1 MDERDTHSTAG
12 GPAVTAEQ
20 AGWIEGHRVHSVAF
34 RLEDLTGLT
43 RAKRAITALAYGLLH
58 ADEVRA
64 AGGSVPRAVLLTGPV
79 GCGKSSLARGLAGLL
94 LAGSATADNGAVFVE
109 VPASELTPAR
119 VASLARFAAS
129 GSVPVVVFIDELSWL
144 GIERSSR
151 RHDAE
156 SRAALYALLA
166 AISGVRDPGRAPL
179 LWLGASSESDSLD
192 EAITRAGRFGRVI
205 EVSQPDAATRK
216 AHLERLFAAR
226 RGGSSIALDPI
237 VEMTTGMS
245 FADLDQVADDAL
257 ALSLAFGGSGPG
269 GGPDTQISQA
279 NVREAVLARGRAED
293 GPDRSPSDLWR
304 AAAHESGHALAAAVL
319 HGASSVRSVSI
330 TPRGSGHE
338 GGQTAICEAADE
350 GVSRAIADSELRA
363 RVAVSLAGGLAE
375 LILLGESSTGSADD
389 AQHAGQL
396 VLQRLDAA
404 MDPAWPA
411 AWPSWRDMGPAA
423 ADRHAAVAWATIDAC
438 RATAVAILEAHRCGL
453 ERLAR
458 RILAEGDLAGAA
470 LQDALAEALVAD
482 AMPIAP

>member
-1 MDERDTHSTAG
+1 MDELDANSPTD
-12 GPAVTAEQ
+12 GPTVTAEQ
-20 AGWIEGHRVHSVAF
+20 AAWIEGHRIHSVAF
-34 RLEDLTGLT
+34 RLEDLTGLV

-58 ADEVRA
+58 GDEVRA

-94 LAGSATADNGAVFVE
+94 LADSASADNGAVFVE
-109 VPASELTPAR
+109 VPASELTPSR
-119 VASLARFAAS
+119 VAALARFAAR
-129 GSVPVVVFIDELSWL
+129 GSLPVVVFIDELSWL
-144 GIERSSR
+144 GTDRSSR

-156 SRAALYALLA
+156 SRAALYSLLA

-179 LWLGASSESDSLD
+179 VWLAATSDDVDSLD
-192 EAITRAGRFGRVI
+192 PALTRAGRFGHVI
-205 EVSQPDAATRK
+205 EVRQPDAATRR

-226 RGGSSIALDPI
+226 RGGSLIALEPI

-245 FADLDQVADDAL
+245 FSDLDQVADDSL
-257 ALSLAFGGSGPG
+257 ALSLAFGGSAPL
-269 GGPDTQISQA
+269 GGPDTVISQA
-279 NVREAVLARGRAED
+279 HVREAVLARGREAEA
-293 GPDRSPSDLWR
+293 DRSPSDLWR
-304 AAAHESGHALAAAVL
+304 AAAHESGHALVGAIA
-319 HGASSVRSVSI
+319 HGASAIRSVSI
-330 TPRGSGHE
+330 AQRGSGHE
-338 GGQTAICEAADE
+338 GGRTTICEAADE
-350 GVSRAIADSELRA
+350 GASRAIADSELRA

-375 LILLGESSTGSADD
+375 VILLGESSTGSADD

-404 MDPAWPA
+404 MDPSWPA
-411 AWPSWRDMGPAA
+411 AWPSWCDMGPAA

-438 RATAVAILEAHRCGL
+438 RATAVTILEAHRCGL

-458 RILAEGDLAGAA
+458 RILDEGDLAGAA